1 MAAKTVTHESYNLA
15 TVDGGKVHLAF
26 GWEHGAPSCDR
37 SEQITDYLADL
48 DPNAGLEGTVA
59 AILANDIPIRRLCAH
74 CFPIRTRKAVS
85 EARAA
90 AKDAR

>member
-1 MAAKTVTHESYNLA
+1 MTAETVAHDSYHLA

-26 GWEHGAPSCDR
+26 GWEKGAPSCDR
-37 SEQITDYLADL
+37 YERVTDYLAEL

-59 AILANDIPIRRLCAH
+59 AILAHDIPIRRLCAH

-85 EARAA
+85 EARTVERN
-90 AKDAR
+90 AR